1 MGGWAAGGLQAA
13 AWPIVQGW
21 HVGAA
26 ALAAGLA
33 GADCRL
39 SPHSPHTCLQKATG
53 DPNQKQTLQLCE
65 GIVAE
70 CNKRLQVGGRVGW
83 WLDG

>member
-1 MGGWAAGGLQAA
+1 
-13 AWPIVQGW
+13 V
-21 HVGAA
+21 
-26 ALAAGLA
+26 
-33 GADCRL
+33 
-39 SPHSPHTCLQKATG
+39 G
-53 DPNQKQTLQLCE
+53 DPNQKQTLQLCD